1 MLHNDI
7 HQNIAQ
13 IVSHAPK
20 RFEAI
25 LWEAILWA
33 EQSMRNYDDEE
44 KE

>member
-13 IVSHAPK
+13 IVSHVPK

-25 LWEAILWA
+25 LWA
-33 EQSMRNYDDEE
+33 ERSMRNYDDEE
-44 KE
+44 K